1 MPELLTQGDGLL
13 ACQSDRLQIGMVAD
27 IKLMRDKAD

>member
-27 IKLMRDKAD
+27 IKS

>member
-1 MPELLTQGDGLL
+1 MPELLTRGDGLL

-27 IKLMRDKAD
+27 IKS